1 MRHRASLLTNGFADV
16 GKTMDESVK
25 QIEELLED
33 KWAHLG
39 ESKKRSPGTP
49 EEIEELLYAKSVKA
63 ANNVRDRIK

>member
-1 MRHRASLLTNGFADV
+1 
-16 GKTMDESVK
+16 MDESVK